1 MTHITRAPGRWGLI
15 ALLLLTT
22 FGQIATV
29 NAATASAVAPDLPD
43 PYPTLA
49 EVPSIEKTRCPFA
62 KGDLPS
68 DLSGPSDLVCGT
80 ITVPEDHAKPDGPT
94 ITLFLVKIPGSS
106 KDAKTSPLFVL
117 AGGPGQGAS
126 DAVGQFSTE
135 VQDPIASWQPL
146 AQGRDVI
153 LVDQRGTGHSE
164 PSLLCPADRAT
175 PGAENPGAESTP
187 IPSGN
192 ESDNQSAVDVYGD
205 CAQAL
210 TDEGIDLETYT
221 TRQSA
226 ADLDL
231 VRQALG
237 ARQIDLLGTS
247 YGTWLA
253 LEMMR
258 YYPDTVR
265 SAILNSPV
273 PPQSD
278 LLAGQLIAFQDSLDA
293 VYAGCKADTRC
304 NAAFPNLERTLTR
317 TVKELNRNP
326 REVTYKDPTT
336 NKKETAP
343 IDGQTFM
350 SLVYQLVFIG
360 PFIPFV
366 PPLVSTVSQ
375 GNDELLSQLLPIL
388 AASGEGIST
397 GLYYAVMCQDEIPF
411 SSMNE
416 IERQAEDAGV
426 TQDVIDEGVA
436 SSQGTFNVCKAW
448 DLPASPAIENTPVT
462 SDIPALIVT
471 GRFDP
476 ITPTSY
482 GKELLKTLPNGV
494 MIESPI
500 AGHDPASTS
509 GACGVDIMEQ
519 FLRHPRVELDTSC
532 LDDLS
537 IDFSLSQSGG

>member
-22 FGQIATV
+22 LGQIATV
-29 NAATASAVAPDLPD
+29 NVATASAVAPALPD
-43 PYPTLA
+43 PYPALST
-49 EVPSIEKTRCPFA
+49 VPAIEKTRCPFA
-62 KGDLPS
+62 KDDLPS

-80 ITVPEDHAKPDGPT
+80 ITVPEDHANPDGPT

-106 KDAKTSPLFVL
+106 KDSSRAPLFVL

-135 VQDPIASWQPL
+135 VQDPIASWHPL

-153 LVDQRGTGHSE
+153 LVDQRGTGRSE
-164 PSLLCPADRAT
+164 PELLCPADLAT
-175 PGAENPGAESTP
+175 PGADNPGAESTP
-187 IPSGN
+187 IPSEN
-192 ESDNQSAVDVYGD
+192 ESAVDVYGD

-210 TDEGIDLETYT
+210 TDEGVDLETYT

-237 ARQIDLLGTS
+237 AKQVDLLGTS

-258 YYPDTVR
+258 YYPDSVR
-265 SAILNSPV
+265 SAVLNSPV
-273 PPQSD
+273 PPQTD

-293 VYAGCKADTRC
+293 VYKGCAADVRC
-304 NAAFPNLERTLTR
+304 DASFPNLERLLQR
-317 TVKELNRNP
+317 TVKELDSNP
-326 REVTYKDPTT
+326 RDVQYKDPTT
-336 NKKETAP
+336 NKQETAP

-366 PPLVSTVSQ
+366 APLVGSVAQ
-375 GNDELLSQLLPIL
+375 GEDELLSQLLPIL
-388 AASGEGIST
+388 ASSGEGIAT

-411 SSMNE
+411 SSMDE
-416 IERQAEDAGV
+416 IEQQAKDAGV
-426 TQDVIDEGVA
+426 TQDVIDEGLA
-436 SSQGTFNVCKAW
+436 SSQGTFDVCKAW
-448 DLPASPAIENTPVT
+448 DLPASPAIENTAVT
-462 SDIPALIVT
+462 SDIPTLIVT
-471 GRFDP
+471 GKFDP

-509 GACGVDIMEQ
+509 GTCGVDIMEQ
-519 FLRHPRVELDTSC
+519 FLEHPRVELDTSC

-537 IDFSLSQSGG
+537 IDFSLSQRGG